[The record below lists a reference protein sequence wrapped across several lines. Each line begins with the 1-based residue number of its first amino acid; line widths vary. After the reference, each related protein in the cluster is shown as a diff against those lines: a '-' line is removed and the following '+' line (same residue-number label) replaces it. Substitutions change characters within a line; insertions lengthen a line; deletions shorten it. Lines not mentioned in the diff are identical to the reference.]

1 MNSTS
6 AFQIHANEST
16 PAWKFH
22 LEVPRKS
29 LGDSETLTNQVPPGR
44 SIKHRRISL
53 LASQERELESSLEDM
68 SIDEIPEEDI
78 PKSII
83 TGNETGKIDLTDN
96 VETGNDETVNDETD
110 LSEMDQSVEPE
121 GVSLPSEEKV
131 FDSDDDDCSAPP
143 HKALAVRKK
152 SNRSYQDRSSL
163 G

>member
-1 MNSTS
+1 
-6 AFQIHANEST
+6 
-16 PAWKFH
+16 
-22 LEVPRKS
+22 
-29 LGDSETLTNQVPPGR
+29 
-44 SIKHRRISL
+44 
-53 LASQERELESSLEDM
+53 M

-83 TGNETGKIDLTDN
+83 TGNKTGKIDLTDN
-96 VETGNDETVNDETD
+96 VETGIDETVNDETD

-121 GVSLPSEEKV
+121 GVSRTLSSEETV

-152 SNRSYQDRSSL
+152 SNRSFQDRSSL